1 MAAREITHPDP
12 NVGVAEPFGEA
23 KSQFGLAKAARPL

>member
-1 MAAREITHPDP
+1 MTARVTTHPSP